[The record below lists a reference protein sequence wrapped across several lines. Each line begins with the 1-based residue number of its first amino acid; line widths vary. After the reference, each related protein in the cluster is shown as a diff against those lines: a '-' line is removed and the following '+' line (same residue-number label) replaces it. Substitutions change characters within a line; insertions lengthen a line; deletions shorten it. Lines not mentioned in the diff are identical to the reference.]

1 MFCVYCGNEIKD
13 DSKFCCHCGEAVR
26 VIKEVKQER
35 PSVKNKV
42 FAFVGFGHGLVA
54 FILSLIPVAC
64 IYSFLF
70 VIPGF
75 IFSSLGKNSNKEN
88 FAKKGKLFSTLGLIF
103 GIIMTIV
110 TIVLFVLLIEY
121 AEVTYETIYDEWYF

>member
-1 MFCVYCGNEIKD
+1 MFCAYCGKEID
-13 DSKFCCHCGEAVR
+13 DKSKYCPYCGFKV
-26 VIKEVKQER
+26 VNPGVVKK
-35 PSVKNKV
+35 PSAKNKV

-75 IFSSLGKNSNKEN
+75 IFSGLGKNSNKEN